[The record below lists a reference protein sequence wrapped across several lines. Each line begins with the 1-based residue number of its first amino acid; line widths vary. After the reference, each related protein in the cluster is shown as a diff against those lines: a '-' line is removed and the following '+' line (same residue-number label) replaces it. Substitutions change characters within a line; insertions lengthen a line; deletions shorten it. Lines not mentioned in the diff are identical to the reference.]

1 MRVVRKISMVYG
13 ALGVAAA
20 LAVGACSS
28 SQGSSSA
35 SGAPSSS
42 AAANSG
48 GVDQAQIAAAKITA
62 PFLKVPTSINLPQLT
77 QAPPKGKTIVWLQV
91 NNETNNVIGEG
102 LKAGAQLLG
111 WHVTTIQFTPTPQ
124 SIVTST
130 QQAVNDNPDAIFAFG
145 ISESQIS
152 GQLSQMK
159 SKHIAFIEGASPDL
173 PGNGVI
179 ANTQG
184 GPEVGAQNS
193 LEADYILSK
202 LGSKADIVN
211 FNIPAY
217 PILILAAQAFNAE
230 VKKLC
235 ATCNVETINFDGSAV
250 GTTLPQMVVSTLR
263 ANPSINAVVLPF
275 GDASSGVS
283 PAIAAA
289 NLHVLIVG
297 DTPSEPNLVALQKGE
312 ESAWVAE
319 ENKVSGYQLDDAYA
333 RYLTGGNP
341 ALTGPATPLQLMVQ
355 SNVGN
360 PPTVQEPPNLNGIF
374 SNIWKVSG

>member
-1 MRVVRKISMVYG
+1 MVYG
-13 ALGVAAA
+13 ALGIATVLAA
-20 LAVGACSS
+20 GACSS
-28 SQGSSSA
+28 SQASSSA
-35 SGAPSSS
+35 PPASSS
-42 AAANSG
+42 PGAATSSTADAIKAAAE
-48 GVDQAQIAAAKITA
+48 KIVA
-62 PFLKVPTSINLPQLT
+62 PFLQVPTTVNLPQLT
-77 QAPPKGKTIVWLQV
+77 AAPPKGKTIVWLQV

-102 LKAGAQLLG
+102 IKAGAQLLG
-111 WHVTTIQFTPTPQ
+111 WHVTTIQFNPTPQ
-124 SIVTST
+124 SIVTSV
-130 QQAVNDNPDAIFAFG
+130 QQAINDNPNAIFAFG
-145 ISESQIS
+145 ISVTQIS
-152 GQLSQMK
+152 GQMAQIR
-159 SKHIAFIEGASPDL
+159 SKHIAFIEGASPDS

-184 GPEVGAQNS
+184 DPEVGAQTK

-202 LGSKADIVN
+202 LGSTADIAN

-217 PILILAAQAFNAE
+217 PILIYAAQAFNSE
-230 VKKLC
+230 VKRLC
-235 ATCNVETINFDGSAV
+235 PTCNVKTINFDSTAV

-263 ANPSINAVVLPF
+263 ANPAINAVVLPF

-283 PAIAAA
+283 PAIEAAG
-289 NLHVLIVG
+289 LHVLIVG

-319 ENKVSGYQLDDAYA
+319 ENLVSGYQLDDAYA

-360 PPTVQEPPNLNGIF
+360 PPTVQEPANLNGIF
-374 SNIWKVSG
+374 ANIWKVSS